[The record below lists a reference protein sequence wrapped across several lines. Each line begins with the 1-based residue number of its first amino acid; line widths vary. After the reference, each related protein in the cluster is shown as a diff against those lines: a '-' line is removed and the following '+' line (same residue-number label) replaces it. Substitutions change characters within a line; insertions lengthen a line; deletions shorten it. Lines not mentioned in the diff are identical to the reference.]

1 LGDLMATRLTPEEVA
16 TLARAGGLRVLTEDL
31 PEVTVR
37 VNAFLDGLA
46 ALDRLPL
53 ETVQPIPA
61 LPHPED
67 PE

>member
-1 LGDLMATRLTPEEVA
+1 MTVKLSSEEVA
-16 TLARAGGLRVLTEDL
+16 TLARAGGLRVSADDL

-46 ALDRLPL
+46 VLDDLPL
-53 ETVQPIPA
+53 DTVQPIPA
-61 LPHPED
+61 LPHPEE

>member
-1 LGDLMATRLTPEEVA
+1 MTTKLTPDEVA
-16 TLARAGGLRVLTEDL
+16 TLARAGGLRVLTDDL

-46 ALDRLPL
+46 PLDGLPL

-61 LPHPED
+61 LPHPEK

>member
-1 LGDLMATRLTPEEVA
+1 MSTELTPEEVA
-16 TLARAGGLRVLTEDL
+16 TLARAGGLRVLPQDL

-46 ALDRLPL
+46 ALDDLPL
-53 ETVQPIPA
+53 DTVQPIPA
-61 LPHPED
+61 LPHPET

>member
-1 LGDLMATRLTPEEVA
+1 MATKLTPEEVA

-46 ALDRLPL
+46 ALDDLPL
-53 ETVQPIPA
+53 DTVQPIPA
-61 LPHPED
+61 LPHPEE

>member
-1 LGDLMATRLTPEEVA
+1 MSTELSAEEVA
-16 TLARAGGLRVLTEDL
+16 TLARASGLRVLSEDL

-46 ALDRLPL
+46 ALDELPL
-53 ETVQPIPA
+53 DTVQPIPA
-61 LPHPED
+61 LPHPEE

>member
-1 LGDLMATRLTPEEVA
+1 MSTELTPDEVA
-16 TLARAGGLRVLTEDL
+16 TLARAGGLRVLPEDL

-46 ALDRLPL
+46 ALDVLPL
-53 ETVQPIPA
+53 ETMQPIPA
-61 LPHPED
+61 LPHPEA

>member
-1 LGDLMATRLTPEEVA
+1 MATKLTPEEVA
-16 TLARAGGLRVLTEDL
+16 TLARAGGLRVLNEDL
-31 PEVTVR
+31 PEITVR

-46 ALDRLPL
+46 ALDELPL

-61 LPHPED
+61 LPHPVD

>member
-1 LGDLMATRLTPEEVA
+1 VTTKLTPEEVA

-31 PEVTVR
+31 PEITVR

-46 ALDRLPL
+46 ALDDLPL

-61 LPHPED
+61 LPHPVD

>member
-1 LGDLMATRLTPEEVA
+1 MTTRLTPEEVA
-16 TLARAGGLRVLTEDL
+16 TLARAGGLRVLAEDL

-46 ALDRLPL
+46 PLDALPI

-61 LPHPED
+61 LPHPE
-67 PE
+67 EGE

>member
-1 LGDLMATRLTPEEVA
+1 MSTELTPEEVA
-16 TLARAGGLRVLTEDL
+16 TLARAGGLRVLPQDL

-46 ALDRLPL
+46 ALDDLPL
-53 ETVQPIPA
+53 DTVQPIPA
-61 LPHPED
+61 LPHPEE

>member
-1 LGDLMATRLTPEEVA
+1 MATKLTPEEVA
-16 TLARAGGLRVLTEDL
+16 TLARAGGVRVLTEDL

-46 ALDRLPL
+46 PLDGLPI

-61 LPHPED
+61 LPHPEK

>member
-1 LGDLMATRLTPEEVA
+1 MTTKLSAEEVA
-16 TLARAGGLRVLTEDL
+16 TLARAGGVRLLPEDL

-46 ALDRLPL
+46 ALDDLPL
-53 ETVQPIPA
+53 DRVQPIPA
-61 LPHPED
+61 LPHPEA

>member
-1 LGDLMATRLTPEEVA
+1 MATRLTPEEVA

-46 ALDRLPL
+46 ALDRLAL

>member
-1 LGDLMATRLTPEEVA
+1 MSTELSAEEVA
-16 TLARAGGLRVLTEDL
+16 TLARAGGLRVLPEDL

-46 ALDRLPL
+46 ALDDLPL
-53 ETVQPIPA
+53 DTVQPIPA

>member
-1 LGDLMATRLTPEEVA
+1 MATKLTTEEVA
-16 TLARAGGLRVLTEDL
+16 TLARAGGLRVLAEDL
-31 PEVTVR
+31 PEVAVR

-46 ALDRLPL
+46 PLDDLPL

-61 LPHPED
+61 LPHPQE

>member
-1 LGDLMATRLTPEEVA
+1 MSTKLTPEEVA
-16 TLARAGGLRVLTEDL
+16 TLARAGGLRVLPQDL

-46 ALDRLPL
+46 ALDDLPL
-53 ETVQPIPA
+53 DTVQPIPA
-61 LPHPED
+61 PPHPET

>member
-1 LGDLMATRLTPEEVA
+1 MAPKLTAEEIA
-16 TLARAGGLRVLTEDL
+16 TLARAGGLRLLPEDL
-31 PEVTVR
+31 PEITVR

-46 ALDRLPL
+46 ALDGLPL

-67 PE
+67 AQ

>member
-1 LGDLMATRLTPEEVA
+1 MTVKLSSEEVA
-16 TLARAGGLRVLTEDL
+16 TLARAGGLRVLAEDL

-46 ALDRLPL
+46 ALDDLPL
-53 ETVQPIPA
+53 DTVQPIPA
-61 LPHPED
+61 LPHPEE